1 MSVPARKNVKSNGP
15 VRVDVVGQVYNTT
28 VMGEAIPATPDGVS
42 SALDSLASIS
52 DNTHILTNEIFCYLG
67 IDEAPLESRPERTGI
82 AGVIR
87 QRNDV
92 LAAANGTLRNDIDEH
107 PSSSDALHPEGIA

>member
-1 MSVPARKNVKSNGP
+1 MSVPARKNVKLSGP

-28 VMGEAIPATPDGVS
+28 VMGEAVSSAPDGVS

-52 DNTHILTNEIFCYLG
+52 DNTNILTNEIFCYLG
-67 IDEAPLESRPERTGI
+67 IDEGPLESRPERTGI

-87 QRNDV
+87 QRSDV
-92 LAAANGTLRNDIDEH
+92 LTAANGKLQAILDYLRR
-107 PSSSDALHPEGIA
+107 